1 MARLQIICIANVL
14 ADCLLIGFVSASSSN
29 PAEELK
35 PIVVRLYTKWEGRL
49 RVPFYHPV
57 ISSVEGARVR
67 QWYAFARSKW
77 DCLRRLN
84 IVKDSF
90 LSIIG
95 HLRVG
100 LLCCMIRLY
109 RYM

>member
-49 RVPFYHPV
+49 GMPFYHPV
-57 ISSVEGARVR
+57 FSSVEGARVR
-67 QWYAFARSKW
+67 QWYAFARSKGEY
-77 DCLRRLN
+77 L
-84 IVKDSF
+84 
-90 LSIIG
+90 
-95 HLRVG
+95 HG
-100 LLCCMIRLY
+100 LADLFEY
-109 RYM
+109 SS